1 MTGTLWSAN
10 ISSSLQC
17 TIRIWIINNGCRYTY
32 FSPCAG
38 DLSRDPVSVFPLM
51 SCHDVWG
58 RGPDAAVTW
67 RRPRPAP
74 ATRAHYI
81 SIWEVCV
88 VRPRQWWRH
97 SSYQASHTLN
107 IDPSTNVRWRL
118 TYSAFTDSFTKFT
131 ATTHNRGHQKLD
143 TSTDNGSDCVGRTL
157 LWRAKN
163 CSNKDIARIWSIIQ

>member
-1 MTGTLWSAN
+1 MTETLSSAN
-10 ISSSLQC
+10 IYSSLQC
-17 TIRIWIINNGCRYTY
+17 MIRIWIWIYVFLAVCWW
-32 FSPCAG
+32 
-38 DLSRDPVSVFPLM
+38 LVSWPSLRVPLM

-97 SSYQASHTLN
+97 SSYQASHTVN
-107 IDPSTNVRWRL
+107 IDPSTNVRL
-118 TYSAFTDSFTKFT
+118 EGDGLLYAAFTDSFTKFT
-131 ATTHNRGHQKLD
+131 ATTHDRGNQKLD

-157 LWRAKN
+157 LWRDKN

>member
-17 TIRIWIINNGCRYTY
+17 TIRIWIMDVDIHI
-32 FSPCAG
+32 
-38 DLSRDPVSVFPLM
+38 SRRVLVTCLVTQSPLM

-107 IDPSTNVRWRL
+107 IDPSTNVKWWL
-118 TYSAFTDSFTKFT
+118 TYSAFPDSFTKFT

>member
-1 MTGTLWSAN
+1 MD
-10 ISSSLQC
+10 
-17 TIRIWIINNGCRYTY
+17 NGYGYMC

-38 DLSRDPVSVFPLM
+38 DLSRDPVSMFPLM

-97 SSYQASHTLN
+97 SSYQASHNQHWSL
-107 IDPSTNVRWRL
+107 DKCGAGGWWL
-118 TYSAFTDSFTKFT
+118 TYLAFTDSFTKFT
-131 ATTHNRGHQKLD
+131 ATTHDRGDQKLD

-157 LWRAKN
+157 LWRDKN